1 VSTRVE
7 PLVAARRAPVL
18 ETAALVP
25 AAVGAATLRA
35 FATVGATS
43 RFIGQTLAAV
53 RDVATWLPQ
62 TLLQSMQLGVASL
75 PLALFIA
82 TFTGIVLAL
91 LASYS
96 FTGAVPLY
104 FVGTLVEKT
113 ITLELAP
120 VLTGLAL
127 AGRVGAN
134 IAAELG
140 TMRVTEQIDALETLG
155 YDPLPY
161 LVLPRV
167 LAATIMF
174 PVIVAASMVVGIG
187 AGWAASVALLH
198 LSTPEFAKGLRL
210 FFQTFDVEYGLVKS
224 ASFGFTVALVG
235 SMRGLKTQGGAV
247 GVGRAATSAVVYSA
261 ILILVLD
268 AFWAVTWLLGRDP
281 AQ

>member
-1 VSTRVE
+1 MMGTAVHGVE
-7 PLVAARRAPVL
+7 V
-18 ETAALVP
+18 
-25 AAVGAATLRA
+25 VGAATLRGLRA
-35 FATVGATS
+35 VGADARFVRETVGG
-43 RFIGQTLAAV
+43 F
-53 RDVATWLPQ
+53 RDVATWPRETVIQ
-62 TLLQSMQLGVASL
+62 ARRLGVDSL

-82 TFTGIVLAL
+82 MFTGIVLAL

-113 ITLELAP
+113 VTLELAP

-155 YDPLPY
+155 YDPLSY
-161 LVLPRV
+161 LVVPRV
-167 LAATIMF
+167 IAGAVMF
-174 PVIVAASMVVGIG
+174 PVVVAAAMLVGVG
-187 AGWAASVALLH
+187 AGWVASIALLH
-198 LSTPEFAKGLRL
+198 LSSAEFVKGVRL

-224 ASFGFTVALVG
+224 ASFGVAVTLIG
-235 SMRGLKTQGGAV
+235 SIRGLKTQGGAV

-261 ILILVLD
+261 IGLLVLD
-268 AFWAVTWLLGRDP
+268 AFWAVTWLLGRE
-281 AQ
+281 AAK